1 MDPTVPL
8 GFGLGL
14 VRKRMERILG
24 WTFVWGEEPA
34 GVFPRRSGFL
44 TLEIFFCFCCWEG
57 GDACS
62 LVV

>member
-14 VRKRMERILG
+14 VEKGWRRILG
-24 WTFVWGEEPA
+24 LDVRLGGYLA

-44 TLEIFFCFCCWEG
+44 TLEIFFCFTARKGEMPV
-57 GDACS
+57 A
-62 LVV
+62 